1 MGEKREAVSARPP
14 GGLSEADLKG
24 LIQAV
29 NLKVSFKR
37 KKKEKEEVSRK
48 LYEKIKPMKSEWDK

>member
-1 MGEKREAVSARPP
+1 MGENREAESARPP

-29 NLKVSFKR
+29 NLKVFFKR
-37 KKKEKEEVSRK
+37 KKKEKEVSRK
-48 LYEKIKPMKSEWDK
+48 L

>member
-1 MGEKREAVSARPP
+1 MGENREAESARPP

-29 NLKVSFKR
+29 NLKVFFKR
-37 KKKEKEEVSRK
+37 KKKEKEVSRK
-48 LYEKIKPMKSEWDK
+48 LYEKNQTNEE